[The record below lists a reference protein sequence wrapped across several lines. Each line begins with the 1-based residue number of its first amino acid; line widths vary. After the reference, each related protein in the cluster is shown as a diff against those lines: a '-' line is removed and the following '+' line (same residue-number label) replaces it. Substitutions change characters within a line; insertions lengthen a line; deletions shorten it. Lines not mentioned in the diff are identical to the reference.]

1 MVIFSVAVVFA
12 LTGRVP
18 KKRVKWCS
26 KLEHEYINNYKILQ
40 DVFKKL
46 GVEQVRVDLRNWIS
60 YRQLGTILFNFL
72 PHLLVE
78 RQFFMVHFH
87 YIGVMNH

>member
-1 MVIFSVAVVFA
+1 MVALSEAVVFTI
-12 LTGRVP
+12 TGRVP

-46 GVEQVRVDLRNWIS
+46 GVEQVRVDFGHWRDLYLTSATWHVYLVGQLIS
-60 YRQLGTILFNFL
+60 PFLFQ
-72 PHLLVE
+72 LLVKW
-78 RQFFMVHFH
+78 
-87 YIGVMNH
+87 

>member
-1 MVIFSVAVVFA
+1 MAVVFT

-26 KLEHEYINNYKILQ
+26 KLEHEYITNYKILQ

-46 GVEQVRVDLRNWIS
+46 GVEQVRVDFGNWRDHYLVS
-60 YRQLGTILFNFL
+60 AAWHVYLVRQLISPFLFQ
-72 PHLLVE
+72 LLVE
-78 RQFFMVHFH
+78 RQFFMVHF
-87 YIGVMNH
+87 IK